1 MADMV
6 HDAVPGCSLYIQSV
20 LPVSTVRLAYP
31 YMKGHNAKVAAVN
44 ARLRELCAERAWCT
58 FVDIAPLLS
67 DEKGELRK
75 ELTKDGI
82 HLQPAGYVIW
92 SDYLKKLKYLR

>member
-1 MADMV
+1 MV
-6 HDAVPGCSLYIQSV
+6 HL
-20 LPVSTVRLAYP
+20 
-31 YMKGHNAKVAAVN
+31 
-44 ARLRELCAERAWCT
+44 
-58 FVDIAPLLS
+58 VDIAPLLS